1 MLLCRLVEQNFP
13 NSFTGF
19 YVSGFTLS
27 CFGAF
32 FGVEKWSWKKMG
44 QIAPYL
50 KHVVLADDDL
60 DHAYHFRKALQQV
73 DDTCVLTVV
82 RDGAEL
88 MDFLSAQAPGFLF
101 LDLNMPCKHGLECL
115 QEIRNDPRL
124 SQMVVL
130 VYTNS
135 TEMTNIRHSYVHK
148 ADLYMVKPFSVEQ
161 LRNALVSVLKM
172 EWKAAP
178 TPGHY
183 FINNRFVP
191 YTA

>member
-1 MLLCRLVEQNFP
+1 
-13 NSFTGF
+13 
-19 YVSGFTLS
+19 
-27 CFGAF
+27 
-32 FGVEKWSWKKMG
+32 MG

-73 DDTCVLTVV
+73 DDTCILTIV

-88 MDFLSAQAPGFLF
+88 MEFLSVQVPELLF

-115 QEIRNDPRL
+115 QEIRKDSRL
-124 SQMVVL
+124 AQMVVV
-130 VYTNS
+130 VYTSS
-135 TEMTNIRHSYVHK
+135 TEMTNIQRSYIHR
-148 ADLYMVKPFSVEQ
+148 ADLYMVKPFNSEH
-161 LRNALVSVLKM
+161 LKNALESVLKM
-172 EWKAAP
+172 EWRVES

-191 YTA
+191 FTA

>member
-1 MLLCRLVEQNFP
+1 
-13 NSFTGF
+13 
-19 YVSGFTLS
+19 
-27 CFGAF
+27 
-32 FGVEKWSWKKMG
+32 MG

-73 DDTCVLTVV
+73 DNTRVLTVV

-88 MDFLSAQAPGFLF
+88 MEFLSVQVPGLLF

-115 QEIRNDPRL
+115 QEIRKDPRL
-124 SQMVVL
+124 AQMVVV
-130 VYTNS
+130 VYTSS
-135 TEMTNIRHSYVHK
+135 TEMTNIQRSYIHK
-148 ADLYMVKPFSVEQ
+148 ADLYMVKPFNSEH
-161 LRNALVSVLKM
+161 LKKALESVLKM
-172 EWKAAP
+172 EWRAAP
-178 TPGHY
+178 IPGHY

>member
-1 MLLCRLVEQNFP
+1 
-13 NSFTGF
+13 
-19 YVSGFTLS
+19 
-27 CFGAF
+27 
-32 FGVEKWSWKKMG
+32 MG

-60 DHAYHFRKALQQV
+60 DHAYLFRKALRQV
-73 DDTCVLTVV
+73 DDTCVLTIV

-88 MDFLSAQAPGFLF
+88 MEFLSVQVPELLF

-115 QEIRNDPRL
+115 QEIRKDPRL
-124 SQMVVL
+124 AQMVVV
-130 VYTNS
+130 VYTSS
-135 TEMTNIRHSYVHK
+135 TEMTNIQRSYIHK
-148 ADLYMVKPFSVEQ
+148 ADLYMVKPFNSEH
-161 LRNALVSVLKM
+161 LRNALESVLKM